1 MSGGIYYICVNRH
14 KCALVPISLGGVKL
28 CGCETRRGN
37 INVGGRNW
45 TDCRASK
52 GNHQFYSPALDIHV
66 HKNVFFFLLS
76 LFVLIPYTERISGIG
91 QIGPHTSYL
100 NKLEIVKYNCTNSF
114 LFYSPFN

>member
-76 LFVLIPYTERISGIG
+76 LFVLIPYTERISGIRENRTAHVLSQ
-91 QIGPHTSYL
+91 QIG
-100 NKLEIVKYNCTNSF
+100 NCQVQLHEFFSF
-114 LFYSPFN
+114 LFSI